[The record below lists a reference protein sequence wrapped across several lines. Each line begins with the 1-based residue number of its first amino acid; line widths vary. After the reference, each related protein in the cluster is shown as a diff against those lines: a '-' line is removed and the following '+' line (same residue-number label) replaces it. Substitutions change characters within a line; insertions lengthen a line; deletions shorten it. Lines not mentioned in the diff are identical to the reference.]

1 MVPEALWIRELSWA
15 PLPCSTVARL
25 FTAPAAVGGLMV
37 PRNLL
42 RLASSSSVV
51 AGTDVFDTRITVPA
65 GRRGPPEYTDGIY
78 TKHWLC
84 CVSRIRTRPSTEPG
98 GSSRSIDMLATRW

>member
-25 FTAPAAVGGLMV
+25 LTAPAAVGGLML

-51 AGTDVFDTRITVPA
+51 AGTDVRDTGITEPV
-65 GRRGPPEYTDGIY
+65 GSCGPP
-78 TKHWLC
+78 
-84 CVSRIRTRPSTEPG
+84 V
-98 GSSRSIDMLATRW
+98 